1 MNDNLKE
8 ANARILEL
16 DQELVALVTR
26 WAETL
31 SETELTSTFM
41 RHSVMMALHIDT
53 PQVNFIRIIR
63 EMWKIYAEAKRNQP
77 KGLQ

>member
-16 DQELVALVTR
+16 DAELVALVTR
-26 WAETL
+26 WSKTL

-41 RHSVMMALHIDT
+41 RHSVMMGLHIDT
-53 PQVNFIRIIR
+53 PQHQFMRVMR
-63 EMWKIYAEAKRNQP
+63 EMWKVYEHAKRNQP
-77 KGLQ
+77 GTMQ